1 MSNVQNKTDNK
12 LSVAENKLLCL
23 STIKL
28 LIRTKL
34 FARSLST
41 CLHSCPHWHISS
53 TSCLPNVLFEVSSHS
68 YEPHKMSCGNV
79 RLILERLADYS
90 RVMMLSRLR
99 DGALQWRALRCDRFR
114 GSKGRVNEWE
124 KEEEMKEMCG
134 TEVNWEEM

>member
-1 MSNVQNKTDNK
+1 MSNVQNKTDNT
-12 LSVAENKLLCL
+12 LSLAENKLLCF

-41 CLHSCPHWHISS
+41 YLHSCPHWHISS
-53 TSCLPNVLFEVSSHS
+53 TSCLPNVLFEVSRHS
-68 YEPHKMSCGNV
+68 YEAHKMSCGNV
-79 RLILERLADYS
+79 RLIFGRLADYS

-99 DGALQWRALRCDRFR
+99 EWRALRWDRFR

-134 TEVNWEEM
+134 TEVKWEEM